1 LTPTEES
8 KTESPNPCQREVS
21 VEIPADVVAK
31 EEQTVISELQ
41 KHARVPGFRR
51 GKVPAGIIR
60 QRFGEDIK
68 SELVEHLVPRYFR
81 QETEKLHLVPVSQPQ
96 VTDIDLAGGK
106 PMRFKASFEV
116 LPEVDV
122 SGYQEIRPEKNEIS
136 VTDEEVDQ
144 ALANLREQHAT
155 YENVEEAR
163 ALQDSDYAQAAFSG
177 TSEEVDAKPIN
188 VDDVLVEIGGASTMK
203 EFSDNLRGAKAGEER
218 RFDVTYPED
227 FSDKRLAGKTVHYE
241 VQIKSIKRKSMPEL
255 TDDFAKE
262 VGTEFESL
270 ENLKLRI
277 RESIQ
282 AGKQQE
288 EEHRGKDKLVQD
300 LVTKFDIAVPESMV
314 EQQIDTRLDRG
325 LRALAAQGMRTEDLK
340 RMDMGRLR
348 EGQRQAARR
357 EVQASLLLDKI
368 ADLETV
374 EVSDE
379 ELNKEI
385 ESLAKQM
392 QQTAEAVRKRLDETG
407 SVDRIRARI
416 RNDKTLEMLYGR
428 TG

>member
-1 LTPTEES
+1 LNSTEDS
-8 KTESPNPCQREVS
+8 KTEIPNPCQREVS

-51 GKVPAGIIR
+51 GKVPAAIIR
-60 QRFGEDIK
+60 QRFREDIK
-68 SELVEHLVPRYFR
+68 SELVEHLIPRYFR
-81 QETEKLHLVPVSQPQ
+81 QETEKQHLVPVSQPQ
-96 VTDIDLAGGK
+96 VTDLDLAGGK

-116 LPEVDV
+116 LPEIDV
-122 SGYQEIRPEKNEIS
+122 TGYQEIHPEKIEIS

-144 ALANLREQHAT
+144 ALANIREQHST

-163 ALQDSDYAQAAFSG
+163 PLQDGDYAQAGFTG
-177 TSEEVDAKPIN
+177 TSGEADAKPIN
-188 VDDVLVEIGGASTMK
+188 VDDVLVEIGGTNTMA
-203 EFSDNLRGAKAGEER
+203 EFSDNLRGAKAGEAR
-218 RFDVTYPED
+218 SFDVTYPQE

-241 VQIKSIKRKSMPEL
+241 VQIKSIKRKSAPEL

-262 VGTEFESL
+262 VGSEFESL

-282 AGKQQE
+282 AGKQQDE
-288 EEHRGKDKLVQD
+288 ERRSKDKLVQD

-325 LRALAAQGMRTEDLK
+325 MRALAAQGMRTEDLK
-340 RMDMGRLR
+340 NMDMGRLR

-368 ADLETV
+368 ADVETV

-379 ELNKEI
+379 ELNNEI

-392 QQTAEAVRKRLDETG
+392 QQTAEAVRKRLEENG
-407 SVDRIRARI
+407 AVDRIRARI